1 MAILLNIDTATA
13 MGSICLSKD
22 GDQLILQENREQKDH
37 ASWLHPAI
45 DLALKTLG
53 YGLKDLQAI
62 SVSAGPGSYTGL
74 RVAMATAKGFCYALQ
89 IPFITEST
97 LKLMAFAAK
106 EQWKGRVQWLCPM
119 IDARRNEVFTAIYD
133 LDLELKKPEMALILD
148 QNAFSEELSMSK
160 IVFFGS
166 GSKKWESICTSH
178 NAFFA
183 DVICNA
189 GHLGILA
196 EKKFNLH
203 QFTDISHSEPAY
215 LKEFYTHAKK

>member
-1 MAILLNIDTATA
+1 
-13 MGSICLSKD
+13 
-22 GDQLILQENREQKDH
+22 
-37 ASWLHPAI
+37 
-45 DLALKTLG
+45 
-53 YGLKDLQAI
+53 
-62 SVSAGPGSYTGL
+62 
-74 RVAMATAKGFCYALQ
+74 
-89 IPFITEST
+89 
-97 LKLMAFAAK
+97 
-106 EQWKGRVQWLCPM
+106 
-119 IDARRNEVFTAIYD
+119 
-133 LDLELKKPEMALILD
+133 
-148 QNAFSEELSMSK
+148 MSK